1 VTRWCIFPA
10 QSEVQR
16 DSLFMYI
23 DVFTIYDPGATQ
35 SRHCEATDTISE
47 TASFIKHYFAE
58 GELAA
63 WFSQLEALQY
73 TEEMIY
79 DDTHGNPCLRGVARL
94 IGRKPQGKV

>member
-1 VTRWCIFPA
+1 MC
-10 QSEVQR
+10 
-16 DSLFMYI
+16 I

-35 SRHCEATDTISE
+35 SRHREATDTISE

-63 WFSQLEALQY
+63 WFSHLETLQY

-79 DDTHGNPCLRGVARL
+79 DDTHDNPHFHGIARL
-94 IGRKPQGKV
+94 IGRKPYSSV

>member
-16 DSLFMYI
+16 DSLFMYV
-23 DVFTIYDPGATQ
+23 DVFTIHDPGAARSTH
-35 SRHCEATDTISE
+35 REATDTISE

-63 WFSQLEALQY
+63 WFSQLEALLY
-73 TEEMIY
+73 EEVMIY
-79 DDTHGNPCLRGVARL
+79 DDMHGNPHFHGIA
-94 IGRKPQGKV
+94 